1 MSTFKKRIVHLSFF
15 VLIIIFLYI
24 YLKSIDYS
32 KLSELTLNFPLLLL
46 STLIA
51 ISFRYWGVFIWR
63 VILIHL
69 GSCSLPHF
77 SILSTTYSKAW
88 MGRYIPGTITWIA
101 AKIYLANALGI
112 SKSRLTVS
120 SLLEGVV
127 QIVALMVVSMFL
139 LGLDSRLNVISDT
152 IKLALICIAI
162 LCLIILN
169 PMIFNALIRKAYLII
184 KKQEPGPDL
193 KINGIA
199 TFQSFIL
206 YSIGAFLSGS
216 SFFLL
221 VKSVDPS
228 ISSNLYLYL
237 VGTYNLSGAIGMATP
252 LLPSGIGVRDGV
264 LFVLLSIV
272 LPGEIAVV
280 LTILSRLWSAA
291 VDVLFYIC
299 TVVSQQLL
307 AA

>member
-63 VILIHL
+63 VILIQL
-69 GSCSLPHF
+69 GSTSLPHF